1 MIDVVKW
8 DDPKDLLAWRFPNTE
23 LSTLTR
29 VLVNESQEAL
39 LFRNGKLFDTL
50 GPGEHTLTTE
60 NIPLLGRLL
69 NLPFGGKSPFSA
81 EVWFVNRTAS
91 LDVRWGTNDP
101 IQVEDPKYGIIVP
114 VRAFGQFGLRVAD
127 SGTFLTRL
135 VGATPSFTRTELASH
150 FKGMVQT
157 RLKSAV
163 AQAIV
168 RHGVSILEI
177 SSELQA
183 LSEQVEAAI
192 LPDVREYGVE
202 LLAFRILSISVP
214 PEDESLKVLTQAKAT
229 AARRRIEGTSYPQE
243 RSFDVVEGAAH
254 NAGSGGGLAGTAVN
268 LGVGLATA
276 KAVAG
281 MMDGVVG
288 NLPPAYSPHD
298 RGAASGTTSSYFL
311 HVDGKQTGPYPLA
324 ALQEMIA
331 SGQVSGATPIWRQ
344 GLAQWADARDVPEL
358 TGLFPPPFAPA
369 GS

>member
-50 GPGEHTLTTE
+50 GPGDHTLTTE
-60 NIPLLGRLL
+60 NIPILSRLL
-69 NLPFGGKSPFSA
+69 NLPFGGKSPFTA

-127 SGTFLTRL
+127 SGTFLTKL
-135 VGATPSFTRTELASH
+135 VGATPAFTRTELASH

-177 SSELQA
+177 TTELQA

-192 LPDVREYGVE
+192 APEVREYGVE
-202 LLAFRILSISVP
+202 LLAFRILSINVP
-214 PEDESLKVLTQAKAT
+214 PEDDSLRMLTQAKAT

-243 RSFDVVEGAAH
+243 RSFDVVEGAAR
-254 NAGSGGGLAGTAVN
+254 NPGSGGGGLGSAAVS
-268 LGVGLATA
+268 LGVGIATA
-276 KAVAG
+276 KAVSG

-288 NLPPAYSPHD
+288 HLPPAYSPHE
-298 RGAASGTTSSYFL
+298 GGVSASAYFL
-311 HVDGKQTGPYPLA
+311 HVDGKQEGPYPLA
-324 ALQEMIA
+324 TLEQMIT

-344 GLAQWADARDVPEL
+344 GLAAWSDARDVPEL
-358 TGLFPPPFAPA
+358 KALFPPPFGVA
-369 GS
+369 G